1 MAKTFTS
8 QAAKQSAIDLLK
20 AKLAVLEA
28 AEIVGDDDAACKFEL
43 VKGSVYT
50 VKPFGSKT
58 GEFVAA
64 SFGGIA
70 TLACGKGGANQRKL
84 ARFVVSVDGIPT
96 GVINVSLKDIVA
108 EGDETIKFNAKDEL
122 PVIDDPVTAG
132 ADDTVPGVYL
142 ADNTGTNAPN
152 EVPAL

>member
-1 MAKTFTS
+1 MAKTFHS
-8 QAAKQSAIDLLK
+8 QAAKNSAIELAK

-28 AEIVGDDDAACKFEL
+28 AEIIGDDDAACKFEL
-43 VKGSVYT
+43 VKGAVYT

-84 ARFVVSVDGIPT
+84 ARFVVSVDGIPA

-108 EGDETIKFNAKDEL
+108 EGDETAKFNVKMTD
-122 PVIDDPVTAG
+122 VIDEPVTAG